1 MSISEEISPSTDAF
15 LLSRRE
21 AIATGAGCA
30 LASFAALST
39 NAPTAHA
46 NETPPKAPHTSAATI
61 PLDAYLGATRSM
73 VNELEQHRDD
83 GYYLST
89 PFGNTGPNGEGGPL
103 DTWDCWYPL
112 GKPNDDGEAY
122 MNCTGFIVAAM
133 EACGADCDIV
143 GSYVGSTGYNR
154 GNKAN
159 LSRWRWFLEDHAAM
173 KTSYSSK
180 EELLAS
186 GTLHK
191 GDLIIAEPN
200 DWSAPGADGHVM
212 VFWGDDPSEDLA
224 WHSTEHADGV
234 IAGSL
239 PGNVISRITAKH
251 GDCFWMHVPLAHDRE
266 LTLRK
271 RSADLS
277 VADGATNDAYS
288 LEGAQFSL
296 FETYENGTLDGFVA
310 SFTTDADGKAAVRIP
325 QSDFLWAREDVAPR
339 GFLAWDE
346 PHKIAVAD
354 KTVVD
359 LEDSPCLSRLVVK
372 KVDVQTG
379 SQAQGHATLEGAVFE
394 LVDANERT
402 HSAQASYDE
411 DRQAIVAVFDG
422 IVCGKARIRES
433 QAPTGYLPQT
443 DWVDIVLEGNN
454 KEHIHEMPLHI
465 CEEIPIR
472 GDICG
477 AKYRGD
483 SQGNAKDPLAGCSF
497 AFWLQDDGTLS
508 EKGYVV
514 EAVVDG
520 KGAPVCGRD
529 GTPLSGTLV
538 GTVESHS
545 DGRFTSKDLLESWN
559 PDEHNGAQRPHNALP
574 YGLYT
579 LVETRCPDAAYE
591 LIKPIIDI
599 HVAANGQEVFFVI
612 EDDLIASPV
621 RIVKIDADSGK
632 PIAKA
637 GTEIALLRKNDSGS
651 YERVEFET
659 HYPDEQRISSF
670 VVPQSGIVQFP
681 EKLAQ
686 GSYAIQE
693 TKAVPPYTLR
703 DEPVYFEVDAAHDWS
718 DSDIIEIE
726 LPNDAAQGCIEAH
739 KVDEENGAAV
749 AGAAYEVRAKDN
761 VRTPDGTLHHKA
773 GEIVG
778 TPVTDDTGSWRIDG
792 LSLGMGS
799 ATYIVKETASPDG
812 YVHESFEREI
822 TLSYENDTV
831 NLVLASVE
839 IKETPCKAIVH
850 KQDAL
855 TKKPIEGVEIT
866 LYRPHAQKPNE
877 DGDTPVETSMTDEN
891 GNAVFLRMMRGRT
904 YRFVET
910 ASRIDL
916 GYPTQHSAQSLYLS
930 DEGLWYDSEE
940 HADAGTVDGRQEALV
955 EFKNDCSK
963 VIFHKIDAAA
973 RNRAACEDECE
984 SICATAMLSGGS
996 FRLKDAQGS
1005 TISLQAD
1012 DGTSIENWQA
1022 SADNP
1027 ACFTHLAIGET
1038 YTIEEIEA
1046 PEGYRRRNT
1055 SIDFTVE
1062 DTLEIQHVVMENEQ
1076 APSLAKTS
1084 DPSSALASIG
1094 VAASIGGMALAWYSH
1109 RRATLENKFEQ

>member
-1 MSISEEISPSTDAF
+1 MSNSEISPCTDA

-21 AIATGAGCA
+21 AIVAGAGSA
-30 LASFAALST
+30 LASFAALS
-39 NAPTAHA
+39 AAHA
-46 NETPPKAPHTSAATI
+46 SETPPKAPQASIATM

-83 GYYLST
+83 SYYLST

-103 DTWDCWYPL
+103 DTWDCWHPL
-112 GKPNDDGEAY
+112 GKPNDDGESY

-143 GSYVGSTGYNR
+143 GSYVGSTGYDR

-186 GTLHK
+186 GALHK

-200 DWSAPGADGHVM
+200 DWTVPGADGHVM
-212 VFWGDDPSEDLA
+212 VFWGDDSSEDLA

-277 VADGATNDAYS
+277 VTDGTANDAYS
-288 LEGAQFSL
+288 LAEAQFSL
-296 FETYENGTLDGFVA
+296 FETYENGTLDGFIA
-310 SFTTDADGKAAVRIP
+310 SFTTDAEGKATVRIP
-325 QSDFLWAREDVAPR
+325 QSDFLWVREDVAPR

-346 PHKIAVAD
+346 PRKIAVAD
-354 KTVVD
+354 KTAVD
-359 LEDSPCLSRLVVK
+359 LEDRPCLSRLIVK
-372 KVDVQTG
+372 KVDAQTG
-379 SQAQGHATLEGAVFE
+379 AQAQGHATLEGAVFE
-394 LVDANERT
+394 LVDANGHT
-402 HSAQASYDE
+402 HSAHTSYDAK
-411 DRQAIVAVFDG
+411 RQAFVAVFEE

-443 DWVDIVLEGNN
+443 DWVDIALEGSSE
-454 KEHIHEMPLHI
+454 EHIHEMPLHI
-465 CEEIPIR
+465 CEETPVR

-483 SQGNAKDPLAGCSF
+483 SQGDTKDPLAGCSF
-497 AFWLQDDGTLS
+497 ALWLQDDGTLS
-508 EKGYVV
+508 AKGYVV
-514 EAVVDG
+514 EAIVDG
-520 KGAPVCGRD
+520 KGAPVCSRD
-529 GTPLSGTLV
+529 GAPLNGALI
-538 GTVESHS
+538 GTVESHD
-545 DGRFTSKDLLESWN
+545 DGRFTSKDLLEDWN
-559 PDEHNGAQRPHNALP
+559 PDEHNGAQRPRNALP

-579 LVETRCPDAAYE
+579 LVETHCPDAAYE
-591 LIKPIIDI
+591 LIEPIVDI
-599 HVAANGQEVFFVI
+599 QVAADGQEVFFII

-637 GTEIALLRKNDSGS
+637 GTEIALLRKNDNGS

-659 HYPDEQRISSF
+659 HYPDEQRITSF

-693 TKAVPPYTLR
+693 IKAVPPYTLR
-703 DEPVYFEVDAAHDWS
+703 SDPVYFEVDAAHDWG

-726 LPNDAAQGCIEAH
+726 LPNEAAQGCIEAH
-739 KVDEENGAAV
+739 KIDEENGAAV
-749 AGAAYEVRAKDN
+749 AGAAYEVRAKDD
-761 VRTPDGTLHHKA
+761 VKTPDGTLHHKA

-778 TPVTDDTGSWRIDG
+778 TPVTDDTGSWRIEG

-812 YVHESFEREI
+812 YVHESFEREV
-822 TLSYENDTV
+822 TLSYESDAV
-831 NLVLASVE
+831 DLVLVSVE
-839 IKETPCKAIVH
+839 IEEAPCKAIVH
-850 KQDAL
+850 KQDVL
-855 TKKPIEGVEIT
+855 TKTPIEGVEIA
-866 LYRPHAQKPNE
+866 LYRSHAQEESNE
-877 DGDTPVETSMTDEN
+877 VEESPVETATTDEN
-891 GNAVFLRMMRGRT
+891 GDAVFLRMMRGKT

-910 ASRIDL
+910 TSRIDL
-916 GYPTQHSAQSLYLS
+916 GYPTQHCEQTLYLS
-930 DEGLWYDSEE
+930 DAGLWYDSEE
-940 HADAGTVDGRQEALV
+940 HTLDETAEGRQEALV
-955 EFKNDCSK
+955 EFENDCSK
-963 VIFHKIDAAA
+963 VVFHKVDAAA
-973 RNRAACEDECE
+973 RHRASSEDECE
-984 SICATAMLSGGS
+984 AICATALLSGGS

-1005 TISLQAD
+1005 IIPLQAD
-1012 DGTSIENWQA
+1012 GGESIENWQA
-1022 SADNP
+1022 SADAP
-1027 ACFTHLAIGET
+1027 VCFTHLAIGET
-1038 YTIEEIEA
+1038 YTIEEIEP
-1046 PEGYRRRNT
+1046 PEGYRGRNT

-1084 DPSSALASIG
+1084 DSSSTLASIG
-1094 VAASIGGMALAWYSH
+1094 AVASIGGMALAWYSH
-1109 RRATLENKFEQ
+1109 RRATLESKPER